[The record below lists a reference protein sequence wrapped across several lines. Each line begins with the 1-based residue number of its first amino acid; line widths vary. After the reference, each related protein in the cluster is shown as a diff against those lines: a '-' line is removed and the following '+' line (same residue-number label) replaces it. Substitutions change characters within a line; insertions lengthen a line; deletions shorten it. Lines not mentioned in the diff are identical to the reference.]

1 MRMYPVRGRGE
12 ACLRPKTVFIC
23 VYHGWVGV
31 PLATG
36 APVRGARARA
46 GQLPVARQNRGLG
59 ETG

>member
-12 ACLRPKTVFIC
+12 ACLRPKMVFIC
-23 VYHGWVGV
+23 VYHDWVGV
-31 PLATG
+31 TG
-36 APVRGARARA
+36 DWCASAGARARA